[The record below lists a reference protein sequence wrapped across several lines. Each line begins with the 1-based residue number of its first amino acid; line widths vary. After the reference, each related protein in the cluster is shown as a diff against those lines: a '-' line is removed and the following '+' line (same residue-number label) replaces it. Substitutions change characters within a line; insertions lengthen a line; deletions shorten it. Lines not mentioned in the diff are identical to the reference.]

1 MLYAIIGMLV
11 IILDQGV
18 KYWVTNNIMLDVVT
32 EPLIPG
38 ILSLVRI
45 HNDGA
50 AFSFLA
56 GGGARIYFIILTGIF
71 TLAVIIAL
79 ATNFIS
85 GRFSRWCLVL
95 VTAGG
100 LSNCLDRVLYGFV
113 VDMFKVDLFNFAV
126 FNVADIFITVF
137 ALLFIVAMIF
147 GGGGEKSHHP
157 DEFDEEDDEDEDRPD
172 MRGALREGMSDR
184 RAARTEKAMRAAET
198 RAADKRSERRA
209 AKYEYE
215 DEEEESR
222 GGLFGRKKNRDEAPA
237 RDRRAERELAREE
250 KAASR
255 RGRKTLYEEDYEQF
269 QAQRRE
275 AQPQRAQS
283 RGPAAEGN
291 DPFAAWEKANAR
303 YETSQSSNATAKAMG
318 VSRPSAP
325 KAPARGAQT
334 GASRREAAAADAA
347 TKTAPKRPTGID
359 LETDFPMRSPQRAQR
374 AQRAETAPVAER
386 PARRAA
392 EEELFDIAQQH
403 SVEKPAPAAPKAPAA
418 PAPKPA
424 PALEEEFSLDD
435 ILAEF
440 K

>member
-1 MLYAIIGMLV
+1 MLYAIVGMLV

-50 AFSFLA
+50 AFSLLA

-71 TLAVIIAL
+71 TVAVIVAL

-147 GGGGEKSHHP
+147 GRDPVDSRRP
-157 DEFDEEDDEDEDRPD
+157 DEFDEDDDEDEDRPD
-172 MRGALREGMSDR
+172 MRGAIRDGMSDR
-184 RAARTEKAMRAAET
+184 KAVRTEKALRAAEM

-215 DEEEESR
+215 DETDERE
-222 GGLFGRKKNRDEAPA
+222 GGLFGRRKNREEAPER

-250 KAASR
+250 KVASR
-255 RGRKTLYEEDYEQF
+255 RGKKTLYEEDYEQF
-269 QAQRRE
+269 HAQRRE
-275 AQPQRAQS
+275 AQAGTSRVQRSQA
-283 RGPAAEGN
+283 RPNAEAS

-303 YETSQSSNATAKAMG
+303 FEDSQSRNATARAMG
-318 VSRPSAP
+318 VSKPASKAPAAPAARREAPVEPAP
-325 KAPARGAQT
+325 KA
-334 GASRREAAAADAA
+334 
-347 TKTAPKRPTGID
+347 APSRPTGID
-359 LETDFPMRSPQRAQR
+359 LEKDFPMRSPQRAQR
-374 AQRAETAPVAER
+374 AQKAEAFEDRPV
-386 PARRAA
+386 RRAA
-392 EEELFDIAQQH
+392 EDELFDIAQRP
-403 SVEKPAPAAPKAPAA
+403 VEKAAPAPVAPKAPAA

-424 PALEEEFSLDD
+424 PVIDEEFSLDD